1 MRDRRESRISVRL
14 DSETQQRLD
23 AEVQATGS
31 SESALVRQA
40 LIDYLRKCPRGES
53 CLELARRHRL
63 VGCAK
68 GLPADLST
76 NRQHFEG
83 FGR

>member
-1 MRDRRESRISVRL
+1 MKDQTASRISVRL
-14 DSETQQRLD
+14 DDDTRQRLD
-23 AEVQATGS
+23 QEVRATGQNE
-31 SESALVRQA
+31 SEVVRAALA
-40 LIDYLRKCPRGES
+40 DYFRKRPKRES

-63 VGCAK
+63 IGCGK
-68 GLPADLST
+68 RLPPDLST

>member
-1 MRDRRESRISVRL
+1 MASRRSRISVRL
-14 DSETQQRLD
+14 DQQTQQQLD
-23 AEVQATGS
+23 DEVNGTGKN
-31 SESALVRQA
+31 ESDIVREALHA
-40 LIDYLRKCPRGES
+40 YLRRRQQSES

-63 VGCAK
+63 IGCAR

-76 NRQHFEG
+76 NRKHFEG